1 MRKKFMATVT
11 AATLTVGALATLTT
25 PASASDGPGSL
36 CTTADATPVY
46 ANRDFTGYLFT
57 LSAGRGFRAHELWGN
72 DSGVIGYFGH
82 GSERPDRDGYVRGQ
96 HLPGC

>member
-1 MRKKFMATVT
+1 MRKRFGT
-11 AATLTVGALATLTT
+11 AAAAVVFAGGALVTLAT
-25 PASASDGPGSL
+25 PASASEAPGWL

-57 LSAGRGFRAHELWGN
+57 LSGGRGFRAHMAWGE
-72 DSGVIGYFGH
+72 DSTVLGYHGH
-82 GSERPDRDGYVRGQ
+82 GAERPDRDGYVRPQ